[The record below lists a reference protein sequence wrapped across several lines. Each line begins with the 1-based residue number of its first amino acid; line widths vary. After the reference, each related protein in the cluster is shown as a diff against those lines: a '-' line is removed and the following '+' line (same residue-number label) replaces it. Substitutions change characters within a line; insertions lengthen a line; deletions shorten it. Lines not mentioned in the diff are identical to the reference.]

1 MGETLV
7 NYIFR
12 STFKGVGFLLL
23 FGHLGM
29 TIGIVYLLAR
39 IMGVRFSQRMLAVTA
54 VGALLPDIIDK
65 PIGQILFYDYFSNNR
80 IFAHTLI
87 FLALLGIITIFLYN
101 KGYKWAPIL
110 TVASAVHLML
120 DGMWNNAQT
129 LLWPVYGT
137 SFKRMDLSN
146 WASDNINSLLHNP
159 YTYVPE
165 ILGLAI
171 LIVAISKLSLPSAI
185 KIDEASISDS
195 ERRSHKVSLVV
206 PTMNEAKNIPHVF
219 SSIPDIV
226 DEVVVV
232 DSSSDNTVGAIKKI
246 RPDARIFT
254 EKPMGKGNALKKGL
268 EYATGDIVIA
278 IDADGSMDLTEIP
291 LFVKPLMNG
300 YDVVKGSRVL
310 GGSEDLTLFRS
321 FGNFCLTALVNI
333 LFDSNYSDLT
343 YGYQGFKK
351 SALDKLK
358 CVSEG
363 FDIEVEQ
370 LIKAKKLNLKVC
382 DVPCIER
389 KRMFGN
395 SNLRAFGDG
404 KKILMRIL
412 REKVSR

>member
-1 MGETLV
+1 M
-7 NYIFR
+7 
-12 STFKGVGFLLL
+12 LL
-23 FGHLGM
+23 FGHLGL

-39 IMGVRFSQRMLAVTA
+39 VMGVRFSQRMLAITA

-87 FLALLGIITIFLYN
+87 FISVLGIMAIYLYSR
-101 KGYKWAPIL
+101 GYRWAPIL
-110 TVASAVHLML
+110 PAASAVHLLL
-120 DGMWNNAQT
+120 DGMWNNPTT
-129 LLWPVYGT
+129 LFWPAYGLG
-137 SFKRMDLSN
+137 FQRMDLSN
-146 WASDNINSLLHNP
+146 WASNNINSLLHNP
-159 YTYVPE
+159 YTFVPE

-171 LIVAISKLSLPSAI
+171 LVVAVTKLSLPNAG

-195 ERRSHKVSLVV
+195 EMRSHKISLVV
-206 PTMNEAKNIPHVF
+206 PTMNEAKNVPHVF

-232 DSSSDNTVGAIKKI
+232 DSSSDNTVDAIRKI
-246 RPDARIFT
+246 RPDAKIFT
-254 EKPMGKGNALKKGL
+254 EKPNGKGNALKKGF

-278 IDADGSMDLTEIP
+278 IDADGSMDLKEIP
-291 LFVKPLMNG
+291 LFVKPLVNG

-310 GGSEDLTLFRS
+310 GGSEDLTPFRS
-321 FGNFCLTALVNI
+321 FGNFCFTALVNI
-333 LFDSNYSDLT
+333 LYDSEYSDLT

-363 FDIEVEQ
+363 FDVEVEQ
-370 LIKAKKLNLKVC
+370 LIKSKKMNMKVC
-382 DVPCIER
+382 EVPCIER
-389 KRMFGN
+389 KRLYGN

-412 REKVSR
+412 REKVAR

>member
-1 MGETLV
+1 M
-7 NYIFR
+7 FH
-12 STFKGVGFLLL
+12 FKELIFLLL
-23 FGHLGM
+23 FGHLGL
-29 TIGIVYLLAR
+29 TIGIVYLLAK
-39 IMGVRFSQRMLAVTA
+39 IKGVRFSQRMLAVTA

-65 PIGQILFYDYFSNNR
+65 PIGQIFFYDYFSNNR

-110 TVASAVHLML
+110 TVASAVHILL
-120 DGMWNNAQT
+120 DGMWNDYRT
-129 LLWPVYGT
+129 LLWPAYGI
-137 SFKRMDLSN
+137 SFERMDLSN
-146 WASDNINSLLHNP
+146 WASDNINSMLNNP

-171 LIVAISKLSLPSAI
+171 LIVAITKLSLPNAI
-185 KIDEASISDS
+185 KINKASISDS
-195 ERRSHKVSLVV
+195 ESRSHKVSLVV
-206 PTMNEAKNIPHVF
+206 PTMNEEKNVPHVF
-219 SSIPDIV
+219 SSIPNIV

-232 DSSSDNTVGAIKKI
+232 DSSSDNTVDAIMKI
-246 RPDARIFT
+246 RPDARIFV

-268 EYATGDIVIA
+268 EYATGDIIIA
-278 IDADGSMDLTEIP
+278 IDADGSMDLKEIP

-300 YDVVKGSRVL
+300 FDVVKGSRVL
-310 GGSEDLTLFRS
+310 GGSDDLTLFRS

-333 LFDSNYSDLT
+333 LYDSDYSDLT

-351 SALDKLK
+351 TSLDMLK

-382 DVPCIER
+382 EVPCIER
-389 KRMFGN
+389 KRMYGN
-395 SNLRAFGDG
+395 SNLKAFGDG

-412 REKVSR
+412 REKVAR